1 MFNVMNLLQAGLLW
15 LFKTEK
21 SSFKTE
27 QFTRNFS
34 QFCCVGVEVHS
45 WTMQMSNKQ
54 YKGRARSNQQ
64 RARTHT
70 VCVCVRAENHSISIP
85 VEDKGYIQIE
95 IKTEV
100 LVVNPLKQ
108 GK

>member
-1 MFNVMNLLQAGLLW
+1 MNVLQAGLLW

-21 SSFKTE
+21 SLFKTE

-64 RARTHT
+64 H
-70 VCVCVRAENHSISIP
+70 I
-85 VEDKGYIQIE
+85 YM
-95 IKTEV
+95 
-100 LVVNPLKQ
+100 PLTW
-108 GK
+108 GKLLPEM